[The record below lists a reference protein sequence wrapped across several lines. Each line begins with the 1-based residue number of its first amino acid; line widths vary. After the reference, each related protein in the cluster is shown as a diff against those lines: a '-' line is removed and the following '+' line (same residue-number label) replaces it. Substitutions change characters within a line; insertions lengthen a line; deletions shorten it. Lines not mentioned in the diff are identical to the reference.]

1 VSNPRFWLVM
11 ALLVAGQFWLR
22 PRLGDPRFAPDF
34 ILVAFL
40 FLATR
45 SRPAAGAAVGFL
57 VGLLSD
63 AVGPTA
69 FGASALACTVV
80 GYLAGLAT
88 SLFVA
93 DNALVTGLF
102 VLVAAWLRDLIQVL
116 AGNQLRGDALLWQ
129 VFVGSP
135 LAALTTALL
144 ALVVF
149 LVFRGWL
156 GARRTR

>member
-1 VSNPRFWLVM
+1 VV
-11 ALLVAGQFWLR
+11 AVLVAAHFYLR

-45 SRPAAGAAVGFL
+45 SRAAVGAAAGFL
-57 VGLLSD
+57 VGILTD

-69 FGASALACTVV
+69 FGAAALAFTIV
-80 GYLAGLAT
+80 GFLAGLAT
-88 SLFVA
+88 TLFVA

-102 VLVAAWLRDLIQVL
+102 VLAAAWLRDAIQVL
-116 AGNQLRGDALLWQ
+116 ASNQLRGGALAWQ
-129 VFVGSP
+129 LFVGSP
-135 LAALTTALL
+135 LAALSTAALALL
-144 ALVVF
+144 AF
-149 LVFRGWL
+149 LVFRPWL